1 MGVNDTTKIVLGSL
15 RYKSAP
21 NAVLS
26 VNVDL
31 NQNINQKVLFRR

>member
-15 RYKSAP
+15 RYKSSP
-21 NAVLS
+21 NSVLS

-31 NQNINQKVLFRR
+31 NQNEKEIIAL